1 MFTVSLGTLRHHEIH
16 LLLIACDLKALKTNI
31 MSSGM
36 IQITEQFPQ
45 LHQEKYFNVEE
56 TFQKIRVVLI
66 EHFKEK

>member
-1 MFTVSLGTLRHHEIH
+1 
-16 LLLIACDLKALKTNI
+16 